1 MFIVY
6 QLYSLPVTKLEILS
20 NRFWE
25 KVIIA
30 GPEDCWEWTASKQS
44 SGYGAFAY
52 KPKQCVTAHRV
63 AWALHYSKGKLPQ
76 SKYVVMHS
84 CDNKICVNPNHLS
97 LGTIAENNR
106 DSLKRGLTP
115 SIETIVGF
123 PILNKECRHGHERT
137 PENTV
142 FRQKKGAPPYA
153 LCKLCLRKK
162 PKTHNPLPP
171 PSASLDGKSAR
182 KIKT

>member
-52 KPKQCVTAHRV
+52 KPKQCLKENYHN
-63 AWALHYSKGKLPQ
+63 LSML
-76 SKYVVMHS
+76 S
-84 CDNKICVNPNHLS
+84 C
-97 LGTIAENNR
+97 
-106 DSLKRGLTP
+106 TP
-115 SIETIVGF
+115 VII
-123 PILNKECRHGHERT
+123 
-137 PENTV
+137 
-142 FRQKKGAPPYA
+142 
-153 LCKLCLRKK
+153 
-162 PKTHNPLPP
+162 
-171 PSASLDGKSAR
+171 KSA
-182 KIKT
+182 

>member
-63 AWALHYSKGKLPQ
+63 AWALHYSK
-76 SKYVVMHS
+76 
-84 CDNKICVNPNHLS
+84 
-97 LGTIAENNR
+97 
-106 DSLKRGLTP
+106 
-115 SIETIVGF
+115 
-123 PILNKECRHGHERT
+123 
-137 PENTV
+137 
-142 FRQKKGAPPYA
+142 
-153 LCKLCLRKK
+153 
-162 PKTHNPLPP
+162 
-171 PSASLDGKSAR
+171 
-182 KIKT
+182 